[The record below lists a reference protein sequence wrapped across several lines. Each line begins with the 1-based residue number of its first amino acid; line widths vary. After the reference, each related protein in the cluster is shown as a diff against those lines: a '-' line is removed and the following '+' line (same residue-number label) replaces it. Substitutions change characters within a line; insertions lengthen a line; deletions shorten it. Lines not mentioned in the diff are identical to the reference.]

1 MIDELLSFK
10 SSPIE
15 KLLLSFHRSRVR
27 ALGRIDG
34 KSAWQVCRKSEKK
47 TSVETL
53 HDSFDTGIA
62 YPLGY

>member
-10 SSPIE
+10 SSPIA
-15 KLLLSFHRSRVR
+15 KSLLSFHRRRVR

-34 KSAWQVCRKSEKK
+34 KSAWQVCRNSEKK
-47 TSVETL
+47 TDVGTL
-53 HDSFDTGIA
+53 HGSFDTGIA